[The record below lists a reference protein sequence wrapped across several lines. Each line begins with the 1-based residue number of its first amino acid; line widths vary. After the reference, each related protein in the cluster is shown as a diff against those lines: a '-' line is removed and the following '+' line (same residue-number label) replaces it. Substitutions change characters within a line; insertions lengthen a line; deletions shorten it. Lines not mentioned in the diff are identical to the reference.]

1 MSNWA
6 FDPEDQSLAWGQPKA
21 VLVSMAHHRSPQPF
35 LGQSLRTPICML
47 TTKVFPQT
55 VMSQIPLQDT
65 MYGDM
70 VPKTIAG
77 KIFGSICSLSGV
89 LVIALPVPVI
99 VSNFSRIYHQNQRA
113 DKRRAQKKARLARIR
128 AAKSGSA
135 NAYMQSKR
143 NGLLSNQLQSSEDE
157 QALVSKY
164 GSSFESQHHH
174 LLHCLEKTT
183 NHEFVDEQV
192 FEESCMEVSTINRPS
207 SHSPS
212 LSSQQ
217 GVTGT
222 CCSRRHKKTFRIPSA
237 NVSGS
242 HRGSVQELSTIQIR
256 CVERNPLSNSRS
268 SLNAKMEECVKLNC
282 EQPYVTTAIISIP
295 TPPVTTPE
303 GDDRPESPEY
313 SGGNIV
319 RVSAL

>member
-1 MSNWA
+1 
-6 FDPEDQSLAWGQPKA
+6 
-21 VLVSMAHHRSPQPF
+21 
-35 LGQSLRTPICML
+35 
-47 TTKVFPQT
+47 
-55 VMSQIPLQDT
+55 
-65 MYGDM
+65 YGDM

-157 QALVSKY
+157 QAFVSKS
-164 GSSFESQHHH
+164 GSSFETQHHH

-183 NHEFVDEQV
+183 PFISFLKVTMCLLPSSHVLTTMEQNHEFVDEQV
-192 FEESCMEVSTINRPS
+192 FEESCMEVATGNRPS

-212 LSSQQ
+212 LSSQ
-217 GVTGT
+217 GVTST
-222 CCSRRHKKTFRIPSA
+222 CCSRRHKKTFRIPNA

-256 CVERNPLSNSRS
+256 CVERTPLSNSRS